1 MLVRKK
7 HKCLACV
14 HRIIGADLSFV
25 TVGLSFTVAKGF
37 SPLKRNAWSYLK
49 AGCNPTPN
57 LFIQVLHPSCHQTV
71 SYGSETQGFCATL
84 SLIWIF
90 KMRFNT
96 KNHFSVIQK
105 FGKLMSSYIWTS
117 LNSPQSSKIFA
128 FNPQSQ
134 LKKSPAP
141 CQTTGETCFSE
152 KGPCIVLHLMPLL
165 RKVQLILAI
174 LF

>member
-1 MLVRKK
+1 M
-7 HKCLACV
+7 
-14 HRIIGADLSFV
+14 
-25 TVGLSFTVAKGF
+25 
-37 SPLKRNAWSYLK
+37 
-49 AGCNPTPN
+49 
-57 LFIQVLHPSCHQTV
+57 
-71 SYGSETQGFCATL
+71 
-84 SLIWIF
+84 
-90 KMRFNT
+90 

-134 LKKSPAP
+134 SKKDPAS
-141 CQTTGETCFSE
+141 CQTAGETCFSE
-152 KGPCIVLHLMPLL
+152 KRLCIVLHLMPLL